1 MCWLARLVFQTSRSW
16 GENCGCYQILANTK
30 LLFQQIRFNG
40 HKAPSTVTAFINLP
54 AKKQMQEIGW
64 LWFQNASKA
73 TQVIKQ
79 KCFKKDKLLQALQN
93 KNKANMY

>member
-1 MCWLARLVFQTSRSW
+1 
-16 GENCGCYQILANTK
+16 
-30 LLFQQIRFNG
+30 
-40 HKAPSTVTAFINLP
+40 
-54 AKKQMQEIGW
+54 MQEIGW